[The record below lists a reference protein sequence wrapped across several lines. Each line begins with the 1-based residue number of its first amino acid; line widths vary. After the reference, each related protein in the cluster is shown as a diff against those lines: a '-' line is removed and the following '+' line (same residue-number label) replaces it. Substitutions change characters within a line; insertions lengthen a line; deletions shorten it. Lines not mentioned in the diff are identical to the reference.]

1 MKKVL
6 IVKVGSTFP
15 TLAAS
20 HGDFEDWIASPLSGH
35 RKKIEVHDPRMSAT
49 LPDSSALAGIIITG
63 SHSMVTD
70 RHDWSERLA
79 GWLPAVV
86 MQEIPLL
93 GICYGHQL
101 LAHAMGGLVT
111 DNPNGREFGTCRIEL
126 TLDAADD
133 RLLGEFAP
141 AISANLCHTQSVVAL
156 PPGAIRLARSTR
168 DPNQSFRIGRC
179 AWGVQFHPEFDS
191 FAMKTYIRECSA
203 LLSSEGEDPAALAD
217 GVVDTAAGGNILRRF
232 MEICDQSSLQ
242 RKQST
247 V

>member
-1 MKKVL
+1 MNKVL

-15 TLAAS
+15 SLAAS
-20 HGDFEDWIASPLSGH
+20 HGDFEDWIASPLTGY
-35 RKKIEVHDPRMSAT
+35 RDRIEVHDPRT
-49 LPDSSALAGIIITG
+49 GGQLPARNALSGIIITG

-86 MQEIPLL
+86 TEEIPLL

-101 LAHAMGGLVT
+101 LAHAMGGTVT
-111 DNPNGREFGTCRIEL
+111 NNPNGMEFGTRRIEF
-126 TLDAADD
+126 THEAADD
-133 RLLGEFAP
+133 RLLGECIP
-141 AISANLCHTQSVVAL
+141 SINANLCHTQSVIAL
-156 PPGAIRLARSTR
+156 PPGAIRLARSSR

-191 FAMKTYIRECSA
+191 CAMRTYIRECA
-203 LLSSEGEDPAALAD
+203 GPLSSAGEDPAALAD
-217 GVVDTAAGGNILRRF
+217 GVSDTAAGGTILRRF